1 MAEIETIAQVKSMIR
16 SNIARLQT
24 ATGINLSNEHLAV
37 KLTKADITTLANA
50 GAQDLVAFF
59 GLDYATNTSTVILMG
74 LDSNGNL
81 VKTNGNYL
89 GIERWP
95 SYSLSVQTIINN
107 PDDLN
112 TIVFP

>member
-1 MAEIETIAQVKSMIR
+1 MAEIETISQIKSMIR
-16 SNIARLQT
+16 NNIARLQT
-24 ATGINLSNEHLAV
+24 ATGVNLSNEHLAV
-37 KLTKADITTLANA
+37 KLTKADITSLANA

-59 GLDYATNTSTVILMG
+59 GVDEVTNTTTVILMG
-74 LDSNGNL
+74 LDNSGNL
-81 VKTNGNYL
+81 IKTNGNYL

-95 SYSLSVQTIINN
+95 SYSLSVQTIVNN